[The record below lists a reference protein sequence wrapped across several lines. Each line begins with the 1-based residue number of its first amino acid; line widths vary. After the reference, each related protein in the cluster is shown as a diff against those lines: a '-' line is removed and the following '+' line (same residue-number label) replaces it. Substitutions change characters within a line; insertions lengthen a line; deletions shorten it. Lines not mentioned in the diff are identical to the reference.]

1 MTVAIALLIAGLV
14 GMGGSIAVLRA
25 DLREV
30 RGDLLAAQT
39 DHQVC
44 AGKIE
49 RQNAALAALQAQSQ
63 EIEVRARE
71 AVIAARAR
79 QVLRTRVV
87 PAGNGPEVMNRFL
100 AGEFSG

>member
-30 RGDLLAAQT
+30 RGDLLASQT
-39 DHQVC
+39 DHQAC

-49 RQNAALAALQAQSQ
+49 RQNAALGALQAQSQ
-63 EIEVRARE
+63 AIEVRARE

-79 QVLRTRVV
+79 QAERRLAV
-87 PAGNGPEVMNRFL
+87 PAGNGAEAMNRFL
-100 AGEFSG
+100 AVEFAE